1 MTTTRTATG
10 LALAS
15 AVLAL
20 LGGCA
25 STPPPTDKLALAE
38 SAIQHA
44 ERSGAQQ
51 AAPGE
56 LGAAREKLQRAQS
69 SAKSDAPQAARLA
82 EQAEADAT
90 LAESRAEAQRARNA
104 LATVQQSLDALRE
117 EAARAGTAGN
127 DAASG
132 AAAPAPTT
140 TTTTPTSLP
149 PGRP

>member
-69 SAKSDAPQAARLA
+69 SAKNDAPQAARLA

-117 EAARAGTAGN
+117 EAARAGTGN

-132 AAAPAPTT
+132 TAAPASTT

>member
-1 MTTTRTATG
+1 MTTKIAGG

-38 SAIQHA
+38 SAVQRA
-44 ERSGAQQ
+44 ERAGAQQ

-104 LATVQQSLDALRE
+104 LTSVQQGLDALRE
-117 EAARAGTAGN
+117 EAARAGNAN

-132 AAAPAPTT
+132 TSAPTT
-140 TTTTPTSLP
+140 TTTTTPTPLP